1 MTQAIRVKRKISAP
15 QVRPSVLLPP
25 STEGIGT
32 GAGRTAGSVA
42 PRNLSG
48 AEVRKLMKQPRV
60 RGVAAKEDRAYC
72 GRVYHSKAESLY
84 AFGLDMQKSQRAIF
98 NWKAQV
104 GFPITISGV
113 FICKVIIDF
122 EVEDIEGAPP
132 RYVELKGWLSEVWRL
147 KKKLLL
153 ACYPDINLTVVRV

>member
-1 MTQAIRVKRKISAP
+1 MAAVLKIAP
-15 QVRPSVLLPP
+15 H
-25 STEGIGT
+25 
-32 GAGRTAGSVA
+32 
-42 PRNLSG
+42 NLSI

-60 RGVAAKEDRAYC
+60 RGVAAKEDRVYN
-72 GRVYHSKAESLY
+72 GRCYHSKAEALY

-122 EVEDIEGAPP
+122 EIEDVEGAPP
-132 RYVELKGWLSEVWRL
+132 RYVELKGWESEVWKL
-147 KKKLLL
+147 KKKMLLG
-153 ACYPDINLTVVRV
+153 CYPNINGNYIHEYS